1 MIQKLFI
8 RRFIFFLVI
17 TLIPLSSLTAKGHS
31 IIERTFLNKGDYF
44 GVDGITYI
52 VTYPI
57 GHIVIDGKDEFI
69 GDTGS
74 AEVAY
79 SAYSGEVIIPEAV
92 TYGGVT
98 YNVAGIARN
107 AFKGCSELTS
117 VTIPESATYIG
128 DYAFEGCTG
137 LTSVTLPESV
147 KWSTESVQ
155 YSIGIGEYAFLNCT
169 GLTSMTIPES
179 VTSIGAGA
187 LYGCTGLT
195 SMTIPESVTSIGAGA
210 FYGCTGLTSM
220 TIPESVTSIRTETFY
235 GCTGLTSVTIP
246 ESVMHLGDYA
256 FDGCT
261 GLTSVTIPESVTSI
275 GAGAFKNC
283 SNLTLVT
290 LNADAIVSAYYD
302 YESSNNIVGKFG
314 LQVRDYILGKG
325 VQSIG
330 WYAFRGATNL
340 RSLTILANEM
350 LSYSGFEGVTLSS
363 ATLHV
368 PSTVLSAYRAEDS
381 GWRAFGNIVSVSY
394 YLKSKSGKY
403 MAAGHDWGTRGIVN
417 ETGLD
422 FITVISD
429 DGKVSF
435 DTGVSNGW
443 DNHYLGSDLYMDAP
457 SYAWVVEKTGAD
469 TYRIGNGT
477 QYISVDA
484 EDNLVMSDRPANWQ
498 FVLPEALRNER
509 MAMLSTATED
519 SPVDVTWLLGNPGF
533 NRNDQ
538 RVSAWQVSW
547 DCKNKNLN
555 GGNNVNNCA
564 ESYHSTFT
572 ISQTLSD
579 IPAGTYELTA
589 QGFYRQDAGLTED
602 DPVFFLGK
610 QTKTL
615 GEMGVLPD
623 TNDNGKNDM
632 SDASVAFS
640 EGDYSSE
647 PIYIFVGESE
657 SIQLGVKG
665 TAKYQWVAFDN
676 FRLMYM
682 SSKMTN
688 GAWESMK
695 SEAETLAADDEAVA
709 VGLLRD
715 ALAAAKAVTEVT
727 DEDKTALK
735 AAVDRFYLNN
745 ADLDN
750 GQTAKVRYA
759 QVKAE
764 LQALLNDA
772 DALYNDEYKT
782 SGKEDFRQALQ
793 TAREVLES
801 NKVTIPEVEAAIEA
815 LKNAVATFK
824 TVNGADDD
832 WVALKSEAETLAADD
847 DAVAVG
853 LLRDALATAK
863 AVTIPTDEDRAVL
876 QDAINLFIL
885 NNAELDNG
893 QTAKNRYAQVKAEL
907 QALLNDADVLYNDE
921 YKTNGKEEF
930 RQALQ
935 TAREVMES
943 NKVNIPEVEAAIEA
957 LRTAVNNFK
966 AANSA
971 KLNGTYYVQS
981 ADGKYMAAGHDW
993 GTRGIVNETGLDM
1006 IVTTN
1011 SLGRVTLD
1019 TRVSNGTFKHFLG
1032 SDLYM
1037 DAMDCGWSVTKM
1049 NETDYNISNGTQY
1062 IGVDADDNLVLSDTP
1077 VAWKFVPAE
1086 MVIAERMARLSG
1098 ASENCPVDITW
1109 MLGNPGFNR
1118 NDQRVSAWQVSEDC
1132 TNKDLNGGNNVNN
1145 CAESWHSTFTI
1156 SQTLS
1161 NIPAGTYELTAQGF
1175 YRQDEGLTEDIPVFF
1190 LGAQTK
1196 SLAEMGVLPDT
1207 NDNGKNDMSDA
1218 SVAFSEGG
1226 YRIEPIHVSVGEGES
1241 LTLGV
1246 RGTAKSQWV
1255 IFDNFRLTYLGT
1267 ESTGPVNEAWE
1278 IMKSEAES
1286 LASDDD
1292 AVAVGLLRDALTE
1305 AYAVTEATNEDKST
1319 LQAAI
1324 NQFKQNNADVE
1335 SDETAKVATNG
1346 WKKFDGSAA
1355 NVCATQYAPAID
1367 TYDGRTGV
1375 QLAEVFE
1382 GNGDRTGTII
1392 YQDITGLTN
1401 GSYRVGFYANA
1412 FSTSGRDGFECT
1424 MADGAEDVAYVFAN
1438 DHQAFIAA
1446 HIATSTTENEFREMD
1461 VEVTDGTIRLG
1472 MAKAEGK
1479 DKSTNWHTMQIYQ
1492 LTWFTTAKTLY
1503 AQDKVTMSALIAEA
1517 QALSENPYKL
1527 NGKAEL
1533 TEAISTA
1540 QTALENNRLN
1550 IAEFEAAI
1558 DALRSAVDDFNAVN
1572 HVTFDGTYYVRSAD
1586 GKYMAA
1592 GHDWGTRGIV
1602 NETGLDLI
1610 AAVNGEG
1617 KVTLDSR
1624 VNNGGDNHYLG
1635 SNLYMDSSAYGW
1647 TVESINE
1654 MGYSIS
1660 NGTQY
1665 IGVDADDNLV
1675 MSDTPMEWRFVRA
1688 EAVIKARMAS
1698 LSGATESYPVD
1709 VTWML
1714 GNPNFNRNDQR
1725 VSAWQ
1730 VSEDCT
1736 NKDLN
1741 GGNNVNN
1748 CAESFHSTFTISQ
1761 TLSNIPAGTYELTAQ
1776 GFYRQDEGLTE
1787 DAPFFFLG
1795 TQVQTI
1801 DEMGVLPDA
1810 NDNHQNDMNDASVAF
1825 SEGVYTIKPVRFFVN
1840 PEESLTLGVSGAA
1853 TQQWVCFDNFRLTY
1867 LGQEDVTGITPLKT
1881 FNKAEELRN
1890 GKYMV
1895 NGRIVIVKN
1904 GKRYNVAGLRL

>member
-155 YSIGIGEYAFLNCT
+155 YSIGIGEYAFLN
-169 GLTSMTIPES
+169 
-179 VTSIGAGA
+179 
-187 LYGCTGLT
+187 CTGLT

-688 GAWESMK
+688 GAWESM
-695 SEAETLAADDEAVA
+695 
-709 VGLLRD
+709 
-715 ALAAAKAVTEVT
+715 
-727 DEDKTALK
+727 
-735 AAVDRFYLNN
+735 
-745 ADLDN
+745 
-750 GQTAKVRYA
+750 
-759 QVKAE
+759 
-764 LQALLNDA
+764 
-772 DALYNDEYKT
+772 
-782 SGKEDFRQALQ
+782 
-793 TAREVLES
+793 
-801 NKVTIPEVEAAIEA
+801 
-815 LKNAVATFK
+815 
-824 TVNGADDD
+824 
-832 WVALKSEAETLAADD
+832 KSEAETLAADD